1 MMNLLRFCRDN
12 KVSVRTEYNAY
23 MTCWIFT
30 MQNKNNLTL
39 QRAIS
44 VYELEETH
52 DPDGIIKIVLEHM
65 LTELN
70 KGTV

>member
-1 MMNLLRFCRDN
+1 MMNLLKFCRDN
-12 KVSVRTEYNAY
+12 KVSVRTEYDVY

-30 MQNKNNLTL
+30 MRNKNNLTL

-44 VYELEETH
+44 VYELEKAYDSDE
-52 DPDGIIKIVLEHM
+52 IIKILLEHM

>member
-1 MMNLLRFCRDN
+1 MMNLLKFCRDN
-12 KVSVRTEYNAY
+12 KVSVRTEYDVY

-30 MQNKNNLTL
+30 MRNKNNLTL

-44 VYELEETH
+44 VYELETAH

>member
-12 KVSVRTEYNAY
+12 KVSVRTEYNEN
-23 MTCWIFT
+23 MTCWIIT

-39 QRAIS
+39 KRVIS
-44 VYELEETH
+44 VYELEKAR
-52 DPDGIIKIVLEHM
+52 DPDGIIKIILEHM

>member
-1 MMNLLRFCRDN
+1 MMNFLRFCRDN
-12 KVSVRTEYNAY
+12 KVSVRTEYNVNMAG
-23 MTCWIFT
+23 WIFT

-39 QRAIS
+39 QRVIS
-44 VYELEETH
+44 VYELEEATN
-52 DPDGIIKIVLEHM
+52 PDGIIKILLEHM

>member
-1 MMNLLRFCRDN
+1 MMNLLKFCRDN
-12 KVSVRTEYNAY
+12 KVSVRTEYDVY

-30 MQNKNNLTL
+30 MRNKNNLTL

-44 VYELEETH
+44 VYELETAY

>member
-1 MMNLLRFCRDN
+1 
-12 KVSVRTEYNAY
+12 
-23 MTCWIFT
+23 